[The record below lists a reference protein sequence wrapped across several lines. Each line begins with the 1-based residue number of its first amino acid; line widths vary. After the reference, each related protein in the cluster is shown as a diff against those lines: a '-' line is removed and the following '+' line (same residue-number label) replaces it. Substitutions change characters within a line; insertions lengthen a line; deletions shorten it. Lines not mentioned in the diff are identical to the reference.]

1 MDERIT
7 IAGRLASEALEFGA
21 SLIVEGVRV
30 DEVIDAIE
38 SFVLERDALVAFPP
52 QISMDSFAAHDTAR
66 TDDDRVLS
74 GVVKLD
80 VGVSYDGFI
89 GDNALTID
97 LSGEHAALLRA
108 CRSALDA
115 AIAAAAPGAP
125 IDFMSRA
132 IEESITS
139 EGFRPVVNLAGHG
152 VDRFEIHTSPNVPNV
167 AGARG
172 VLEPGM
178 TVAIEPFATN
188 GFGRIKDSGEPE
200 VFRQLAK
207 RPIRDPIA
215 RRVLTLIS
223 QRRGL
228 PFSAR
233 WLAREVGAVRAKHA
247 LNILVQNQAV
257 TSYAPLRE
265 VQDGVVAQFERTI
278 HVLDDEIVV
287 TTPWVWPR

>member
-7 IAGRLASEALEFGA
+7 TAGRLASEALEYGA
-21 SLIVEGVRV
+21 SLIVEGALVG
-30 DEVIDAIE
+30 EVIDAVE
-38 SFVLERDALVAFPP
+38 SFVLERDAIVAFPP

-66 TDDDRVLS
+66 IDDDRVLS

-97 LSGEHAALLRA
+97 LTGEHTAVLDA
-108 CRSALDA
+108 CRGALDA
-115 AIAAAAPGAP
+115 AIRAAAPGGS
-125 IDFMSRA
+125 IDALSRA
-132 IEESITS
+132 IEDTITKA
-139 EGFRPVVNLAGHG
+139 GFRPVANLSGHG
-152 VDRFEIHTSPNVPNV
+152 LDRFEIHTAPNVPNI

-178 TVAIEPFATN
+178 TVAIEPFATD
-188 GFGRIKDSGEPE
+188 GYGRIKDSGEPE
-200 VFRQLAK
+200 VFRQIAK
-207 RPIRDPIA
+207 RSVRDPIA
-215 RRVLTLIS
+215 RRVVSLVA
-223 QRRGL
+223 RRKGL

-247 LNILVQNQAV
+247 INVLVQNQV
-257 TSYAPLRE
+257 ITSYAPLRE

-278 HVLDDEIVV
+278 HVLEDEVIV
-287 TTPWVWPR
+287 TTPWQWP